1 MNGTEVIQAIP
12 LTSREWAI
20 VTWLAIGIGYI
31 SFAPRM
37 VKAKK
42 SIKDV
47 VRALLQY
54 KIVIA
59 ICSIAAY
66 SCIIVYFLHKYG
78 LWDFSQTKDTII
90 WFFSVA
96 LLSLFRLA
104 TKNKKS
110 TSFKQLLT
118 DNLKLVVLIEILTGA
133 YTLPF
138 LAEIFIFPVVT
149 ILSMTMAFAERDK
162 DHPEVKKIL
171 ETVINIIGLFLVCYS
186 AYAFFSAFNKA
197 AVQGIITN
205 YSLPPLLTFLYIPFL
220 YLAHLYF
227 AYEKIY
233 YQIYFKIPSGKIRLF
248 AIFSAFIAFNLRTE
262 LLKRW
267 ADRIY
272 YADRESYRGIFD
284 SIIFMFKMLHKEKT
298 PQVIPKS
305 DGWSPHLAKDY
316 LLSEGVKTGYY
327 EPAIDNLWHAD
338 SIEPK
343 QMDFKTGNSFRYRL
357 EGDEEAA
364 IHLKLTLDMKN
375 DAVSEELWDKFYT
388 CSQVLFE
395 KSMERS
401 FPFEFKEA
409 LLGREN
415 KAMRIDQICVSFS
428 VEDIFDSTG
437 YFFALTASP
446 EHIYYSSCR
455 EMND

>member
-1 MNGTEVIQAIP
+1 MLT

-20 VTWLAIGIGYI
+20 VTWFVLCIGGI
-31 SFAPRM
+31 SYAPRM
-37 VKAKK
+37 AEAREAF
-42 SIKDV
+42 KD
-47 VRALLQY
+47 AAHSLLQY
-54 KIVIA
+54 KIVI
-59 ICSIAAY
+59 ITTLIAAY
-66 SCIIVYFLHKYG
+66 TCAIVYLLHKYG
-78 LWDFSQTKDTII
+78 LWDFSQIKDTTI

-96 LLSLFRLA
+96 LFSLFKLSG
-104 TKNKKS
+104 NDN
-110 TSFKQLLT
+110 TSINFRQLLM
-118 DNLKLVVLIEILTGA
+118 DNIKLVLFIEIITGT

-138 LAEIFIFPVVT
+138 LAEMLLIPVVT
-149 ILSMTMAFAERDK
+149 FLGMMAVVAERN
-162 DHPEVKKIL
+162 EQYSLVKKIISYTISTIGWGL
-171 ETVINIIGLFLVCYS
+171 IIYSAGELISSLSKETVQGLV
-186 AYAFFSAFNKA
+186 
-197 AVQGIITN
+197 TD
-205 YSLPPLLTFLYIPFL
+205 YSLPPLLTLLYIPFL
-220 YLAHLYF
+220 YFMQLALT
-227 AYEKIY
+227 YENIY
-233 YQIYFKIPSGKIRLF
+233 YQIYFKIPSTKIRFF
-248 AIFSAFIAFNLRTE
+248 AIFAALIAFNVRTK

-272 YADRESYRGIFD
+272 FADRESYSGIFD

-316 LLSEGVKTGYY
+316 LRSEGIKTGYY

-357 EGDEEAA
+357 EGGEEAA

-401 FPFEFKEA
+401 FPFELKEA
-409 LLGREN
+409 LLCREN
-415 KAMRIDQICVSFS
+415 KAIRIDQICVSFS
-428 VEDIFDSTG
+428 VEDLFDSTG

-455 EMND
+455 EMNG